1 MRAGIAACV
10 KDTIHILPGTSPA
23 VPESLAWL
31 KHGPYESLKRDW
43 VNPFFACTRFKIE
56 EPMPFVIQWQL
67 EKPGDHGQAIAW
79 IDDDR
84 DGKAERAFG
93 FTARLRKH
101 DEVDLGPIE
110 AVEPIT
116 KTKKR

>member
-1 MRAGIAACV
+1 
-10 KDTIHILPGTSPA
+10 
-23 VPESLAWL
+23 
-31 KHGPYESLKRDW
+31 
-43 VNPFFACTRFKIE
+43 
-56 EPMPFVIQWQL
+56 MPFVIQWQL

-84 DGKAERAFG
+84 DGKAERAFE

-101 DEVDLGPIE
+101 DEVELGPIE
-110 AVEPIT
+110 PVEPSA